1 MISQLYDCYW
11 CLISCLWYLIMISHY
26 IPLIWR
32 VSTSSM
38 PHFCHSFSPEQPAGM
53 PRHSASPS
61 SSWHPRPPSRA
72 KWDRMVWTCPPWR
85 SPEGWRFAGGFA
97 AWNWKKK
104 LEKRL
109 NNEQWWIFSMF
120 EISWFMWIKTPGLK
134 FGSLVRENAL
144 FDVIF
149 MSRKLELGVYLHMAI
164 KLTVKYGEFFRSQ
177 LIRCFWNRRILIH
190 LLHSGARN
198 GASKMGPISLILGH
212 SQ

>member
-164 KLTVKYGEFFRSQ
+164 KL
-177 LIRCFWNRRILIH
+177 IL
-190 LLHSGARN
+190 
-198 GASKMGPISLILGH
+198 
-212 SQ
+212 